1 MKDSTRR
8 TDARD
13 QVWHDAARA
22 NRPWLRPDRANAA
35 RARRPPF
42 APRRARAGRA
52 AILRLPGHAA
62 LHARRAGAEPVR
74 RRHLVVGRGHARRAG
89 LSRCVLSVFSA
100 GAGTDKVFSF
110 SRTRPVFVVLFYVLH
125 PHASDPTLVPGLP
138 GPWQGALRQALFFAA
153 SAAAGCYLVHI
164 TNAYGYYAV
173 IKQAPPVACLW
184 VWAVMELDLPQA
196 VLSLL
201 VAGAYMRYKG

>member
-1 MKDSTRR
+1 MPRER
-8 TDARD
+8 TDHGCGPTEQTLLERD
-13 QVWHDAARA
+13 GRLSPRAERVLDALLYCGCLAMLHFTLDVLAQNQFAVAISWWDVATRA
-22 NRPWLRPDRANAA
+22 VRA
-35 RARRPPF
+35 F
-42 APRRARAGRA
+42 
-52 AILRLPGHAA
+52 H
-62 LHARRAGAEPVR
+62 
-74 RRHLVVGRGHARRAG
+74 
-89 LSRCVLSVFSA
+89 
-100 GAGTDKVFSF
+100 
-110 SRTRPVFVVLFYVLH
+110 VFVVLFYVLH